1 MRLRSFAVLLS
12 GVALSGCAAGPDFHA
27 PAAPTEQ
34 RYTPQPITAAGEQSL
49 GQAPVDARWWTL
61 FGSPELNAL
70 VDQALKANSDL
81 AATRAA
87 LKAARENWL
96 AARGALLP
104 QVDASAGT
112 SRNKGS
118 QYLAPVPATPAF
130 DYNLQTAQ
138 VSVGYTLDLFGGNR
152 RQLESARAQYLAQ
165 RYQAE
170 AARISLITNV
180 VAAAFQQAALRD
192 SVAAQTRVVAL
203 AEQQTAIMRRQ
214 LADGQIAGADL
225 MAQEAALA
233 QARMAL
239 SPLRKALAQA
249 DDQLATLTGRSPADP
264 ALPGVDLAKITLPH
278 ALPLSLP
285 ADLVRQRPDVRAA
298 EENLHSASAQLGVAI
313 AARLPQITLVASGGG
328 SAANWANLLGP
339 ANTFWTLGA
348 GISQPIFAGG
358 ALLHRQR
365 AAQAGLDQA
374 TALYRSAVLTA
385 FQNVAD
391 TLHALQEDTD
401 ALAAAQAAQASAE
414 GGFAVARRQHDVGE
428 APLITAITAE
438 QTLRAAEQTTAQA
451 QAQRLSDTAALY
463 QALGGGW
470 WRGSASA
477 P

>member
-1 MRLRSFAVLLS
+1 MRLRVLTALVPA
-12 GVALSGCAAGPDFHA
+12 VALSACAAGPDFHT

-34 RYTPQPITAAGEQSL
+34 GYTPQPITTAGEQIL
-49 GQAPVDARWWTL
+49 APAPVDARWWTL
-61 FGSPELNAL
+61 FGSSELNAL
-70 VDQALKANSDL
+70 VDQALKANTDL
-81 AATRAA
+81 AATHAA
-87 LKAARENWL
+87 LKAARESWL

-118 QYLAPVPATPAF
+118 QYLAPVPAAPTF

-152 RQLESARAQYLAQ
+152 RQLESARAQYLSQ
-165 RYQAE
+165 RYSTE
-170 AARISLITNV
+170 AARTSLITNV

-192 SVAAQTRVVAL
+192 SVAAQIRVVAL
-203 AEQQTAIMRRQ
+203 ADQQTEIMRRQ
-214 LADGQIAGADL
+214 LADGQIAGTDL

-233 QARMAL
+233 QARLAL

-249 DDQLATLTGRSPADP
+249 DDQLAYLTGRSPADA
-264 ALPGVDLAKITLPH
+264 ALSEGNLAGVDLARITLPLS
-278 ALPLSLP
+278 LPLSLP

-365 AAQAGLDQA
+365 AASAQLDQA
-374 TALYRSAVLTA
+374 SALYRSAVLTA
-385 FQNVAD
+385 
-391 TLHALQEDTD
+391 
-401 ALAAAQAAQASAE
+401 E
-414 GGFAVARRQHDVGE
+414 GSFAVARRQHELGE

-438 QTLRAAEQTTAQA
+438 HTLRAAEQTAAQA
-451 QAQRLSDTAALY
+451 RAQRLSDTAALY

-470 WRGSASA
+470 WPEAGAKG
-477 P
+477 